1 MYRPPV
7 RLYLNVFITS
17 TNDVPEIY
25 SIFRQMRLQFEFK
38 LTCACINVQA
48 GYSLPPLFARAKLRK
63 RINDVPINSN
73 KIRNC

>member
-38 LTCACINVQA
+38 LSRLQLAAIIRACEIA
-48 GYSLPPLFARAKLRK
+48 
-63 RINDVPINSN
+63 
-73 KIRNC
+73 